1 MTKSRDIEYSIAV
14 FYSAHNENGDIM
26 KFKSDTK
33 SSSKYWRGF
42 VTGAM
47 IGSGLALLLAQR
59 KNSENWD
66 DIDDN
71 AIEATEI
78 FAADKSDDTSNN
90 NTSDGASDDKSSET
104 SPDALDETLTDAK
117 KVAQEIKDE
126 ARDAWNETL
135 DNVKKPAP

>member
-1 MTKSRDIEYSIAV
+1 
-14 FYSAHNENGDIM
+14 M
-26 KFKSDTK
+26 KFNNDAKNSA
-33 SSSKYWRGF
+33 KYWRGF

-47 IGSGLALLLAQR
+47 LGSGLALILAQR

-78 FAADKSDDTSNN
+78 FAAD
-90 NTSDGASDDKSSET
+90 TSDGASDDKPSET
-104 SPDALDETLTDAK
+104 SPDALNETLKDAK

-135 DNVKKPAP
+135 ENVKNAAN